1 MLATLTKS
9 KAFPG
14 INQNVELIAVSFP
27 PRLRG
32 HSSCVKFLMAGWASP
47 AAQRPKKQATHLGLE
62 ILTIRHAE
70 KTYSTEN
77 IKQFFRNMNHGFIWS
92 KMLTIAYRK
101 EFLCFAPIFFF
112 FLMTHV
118 PSSST
123 GSKDHTRLDGDH
135 AVAARWPSLSG
146 ACPGKRK
153 SCWRRRMK
161 LRVVGSLE
169 KHALLCVLPFLDE
182 DIWLFLEEGLPEW
195 SQKICHQRDRPLKWD
210 CSRLKG
216 HQTQTHPQTRVF
228 EKLQQQ
234 EIHKGRAWKFA
245 KQEHMTSSSPIRNS
259 RVPKIQA
266 TQWTVQNFAR
276 MKAMSAK
283 RRDKRLELW
292 AKLKYD

>member
-1 MLATLTKS
+1 
-9 KAFPG
+9 
-14 INQNVELIAVSFP
+14 
-27 PRLRG
+27 
-32 HSSCVKFLMAGWASP
+32 
-47 AAQRPKKQATHLGLE
+47 
-62 ILTIRHAE
+62 
-70 KTYSTEN
+70 
-77 IKQFFRNMNHGFIWS
+77 
-92 KMLTIAYRK
+92 MLTIAYRK
-101 EFLCFAPIFFF
+101 EFLCFARIFSFL
-112 FLMTHV
+112 LMTHV

-161 LRVVGSLE
+161 LRVIGSLE
-169 KHALLCVLPFLDE
+169 KHALFCVLPFLDE
-182 DIWLFLEEGLPEW
+182 DIWLYLTIFGGRAP
-195 SQKICHQRDRPLKWD
+195 KWD

-245 KQEHMTSSSPIRNS
+245 KQEHMTSNSPIRNS

-283 RRDKRLELW
+283 RRDKRLELN
-292 AKLKYD
+292 